1 MILTSKLKRYCQVP
15 EADGCI
21 DSFTGAM
28 SLKLHFLMALTKLD
42 PDAKAL
48 HDACHHAETILN
60 SIRHGS
66 RFINVL
72 A

>member
-1 MILTSKLKRYCQVP
+1 M
-15 EADGCI
+15 GCI
-21 DSFTGAM
+21 HSFTSAM

-42 PDAKAL
+42 AEAKAL
-48 HDACHHAETILN
+48 HGACHHAETMLN

-72 A
+72 AGAVRVSEQCAQGQ